1 MYVSFKTN
9 QTNVK
14 GPRHNLRSHFKN
26 LLFLMSRMANI
37 GTVYVLLMLRQILK
51 SQTSNKQYMEF
62 VILCFVDKALE
73 SFYCLHLCCIGT

>member
-1 MYVSFKTN
+1 
-9 QTNVK
+9 
-14 GPRHNLRSHFKN
+14 
-26 LLFLMSRMANI
+26 MSRMANI

-73 SFYCLHLCCIGT
+73 SFYCLHFVLYWYISFNQMLLPLLRYFTTPRVINTF

>member
-1 MYVSFKTN
+1 
-9 QTNVK
+9 
-14 GPRHNLRSHFKN
+14 
-26 LLFLMSRMANI
+26 MSRMANI

-73 SFYCLHLCCIGT
+73 SLIVYICVVLVHEFQYIKCCFLC

>member
-1 MYVSFKTN
+1 
-9 QTNVK
+9 
-14 GPRHNLRSHFKN
+14 
-26 LLFLMSRMANI
+26 MSRMANI

-51 SQTSNKQYMEF
+51 SQKSNKQYMEF